1 MMNASMTNGLSQV
14 KANETEVY
22 WNLKPRSNLVEWME
36 SLKRP
41 CGLPIHITALFPM
54 YANFILIW
62 KGTDKTSVLNVIP
75 TLVKWN
81 HGWMSFLIQ
90 CVRNPPTDGDTCSVS
105 GLRRSSS
112 QRVSLWLTWRIRSTF
127 WTSYLHQTAFLLVH
141 TCVTFWKLKKEK
153 KKIDEHDRLG
163 GATHIHHA

>member
-41 CGLPIHITALFPM
+41 CGLPIHIIALFPM

-153 KKIDEHDRLG
+153 KNRW
-163 GATHIHHA
+163 TW

>member
-1 MMNASMTNGLSQV
+1 MRIQWSVLYDECQHVSQV

-36 SLKRP
+36 SLQRP
-41 CGLPIHITALFPM
+41 CGLPIHSIALFPM

-62 KGTDKTSVLNVIP
+62 KGTDKTGVLNMIA

-81 HGWMSFLIQ
+81 YGWMSILIH
-90 CVRNPPTDGDTCSVS
+90 CVRNPPTDGDTRSVS
-105 GLRRSSS
+105 GLQRSSS

-141 TCVTFWKLKKEK
+141 TCIHSESLKKN
-153 KKIDEHDRLG
+153 G
-163 GATHIHHA
+163 WTW